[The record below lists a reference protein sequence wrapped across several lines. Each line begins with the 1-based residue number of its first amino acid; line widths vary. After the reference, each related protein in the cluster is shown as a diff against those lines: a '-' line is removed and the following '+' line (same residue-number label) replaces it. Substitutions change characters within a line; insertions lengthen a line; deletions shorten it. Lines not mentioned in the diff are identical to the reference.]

1 MNTSKGEGCQDMNSV
16 QQVIAKENI
25 RIIQTTFIAVK
36 VSKIA
41 WVCLQFGILKT
52 CSWNW

>member
-1 MNTSKGEGCQDMNSV
+1 MSRNELCSIG
-16 QQVIAKENI
+16 ENI

-41 WVCLQFGILKT
+41 GFVYSLVF
-52 CSWNW
+52 